1 MAIGLEHW
9 LILSAVLFAIGL
21 YGVLAKKNAVVILM
35 SVEIMLSAVNIT
47 MVAFS
52 RYGQYIT
59 GQIFVIFVMVVA
71 AAEVAI
77 GLALIIS
84 IYRRRKTVDAEKYDG
99 MKW

>member
-9 LILSAVLFAIGL
+9 LILSAVLFSIGL
-21 YGVLAKKNAVVILM
+21 YGVLAKRNAVVILM
-35 SVEIMLSAVNIT
+35 SIEIMLSAVNIT

-59 GQIFVIFVMVVA
+59 GQVFVIFVMVVA

-77 GLALIIS
+77 GLALIIT
-84 IYRRRKTVDAEKYDG
+84 IYRRRKSVDAENFDM

>member
-21 YGVLAKKNAVVILM
+21 YGVLAKRNAVVILM
-35 SVEIMLSAVNIT
+35 SVEIMLSAVNVT

>member
-35 SVEIMLSAVNIT
+35 SVEIMLTAVNIT

-52 RYGQYIT
+52 RYGQHIT
-59 GQIFVIFVMVVA
+59 GQVFVIFIMVVA

>member
-21 YGVLAKKNAVVILM
+21 YGVLAKRNAVVILM
-35 SVEIMLSAVNIT
+35 SIEIMLSAVNIT

-59 GQIFVIFVMVVA
+59 GQIFVIFIMVVA
-71 AAEVAI
+71 AAEVSI

-84 IYRRRKTVDAEKYDG
+84 IYRRRKSVDAEKFDM